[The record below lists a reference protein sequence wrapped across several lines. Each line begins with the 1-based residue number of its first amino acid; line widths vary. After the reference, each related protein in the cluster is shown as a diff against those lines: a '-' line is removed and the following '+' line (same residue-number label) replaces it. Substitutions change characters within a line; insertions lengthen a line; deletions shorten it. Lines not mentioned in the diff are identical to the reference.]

1 MFKKIGDGCGGFIAV
16 DEYIAFFMELQWAR
30 ILVKLE
36 GKELPSSLEIVVRSG
51 CFAIQLWWETHPSFV
66 QVVSAS
72 KNCMAGSSRV
82 REAIEEKPRAD
93 YCGDLRERVVLPE
106 VQRGVQDVSL
116 HEGRQKGVGADTTVV
131 AIASSLPLN

>member
-36 GKELPSSLEIVVRSG
+36 GKELPSSLEIVVGSG

-93 YCGDLRERVVLPE
+93 YCGDLRERVVLAE

-116 HEGRQKGVGADTTVV
+116 HEGRQKGVGANTTVV

>member
-36 GKELPSSLEIVVRSG
+36 GKELPSSQEIVVGSG

-66 QVVSAS
+66 RVVLAS

-82 REAIEEKPRAD
+82 REAIEEKPRID
-93 YCGDLRERVVLPE
+93 YCGDLRKGWCWLRYKGEYKTCRCM
-106 VQRGVQDVSL
+106 RGGKKELVPIL
-116 HEGRQKGVGADTTVV
+116 LLLLL
-131 AIASSLPLN
+131 LPLFL